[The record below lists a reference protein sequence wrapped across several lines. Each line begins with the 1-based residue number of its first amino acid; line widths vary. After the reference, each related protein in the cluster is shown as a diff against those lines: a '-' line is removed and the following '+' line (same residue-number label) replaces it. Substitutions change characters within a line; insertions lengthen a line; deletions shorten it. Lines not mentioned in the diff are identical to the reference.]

1 MLQALGGGGGWGGV
15 VMVVMLKMLI
25 MYIIGEALRLFRNI
39 RMIFSKS
46 RRYIQASRGSDV
58 FLKTAIN
65 SLNEAMVGLRYVPP

>member
-1 MLQALGGGGGWGGV
+1 MVGGGGGGGGGGGV

-46 RRYIQASRGSDV
+46 RRYVQAS
-58 FLKTAIN
+58 
-65 SLNEAMVGLRYVPP
+65 